1 MRPQAAARADRRPCL
16 PPGRGHLC
24 FLCLPSHAFSDAV
37 RGRRKASAAL
47 RPIRLL
53 FVACGAA
60 VGLLQANAAA
70 APVVKVACFGDSS
83 THSDQLQQA
92 QEYPAKLQQLLGSA
106 YDVRNFGDCCGTVL
120 RASRYHNTHGSHP
133 FIDPGHE
140 LEQSIAF
147 LPDIVVIGG
156 VGKHD
161 VDENGG
167 IGAQNSIVAAEFE
180 EDYEILVQ
188 KYLDMPSHPK
198 ILVATPIPYPQG
210 KNDPAYIKPMTSI
223 VLPAVKKVALAH
235 QLPLIDLYGTF
246 FDQPP
251 GFFKDDMHLSD
262 QQGLQKEA
270 DVVYA
275 AIQASMMPAAGSA
288 GAAAAGTA
296 GAAGAAA
303 GAAGA
308 AAMGGMAALGGGTS
322 GGDSG
327 GASSGGAAAGAPSM
341 VVAMGGGPSGAAS
354 ANAGGGAGGFA
365 GAAAPP
371 VSSLGSQVAPGASC
385 STRNPHGDGSPDMA
399 LWLLGIAVSLL
410 RQRRSAPH
418 ARAARRSARTVD
430 GRRTPRP

>member
-1 MRPQAAARADRRPCL
+1 M
-16 PPGRGHLC
+16 
-24 FLCLPSHAFSDAV
+24 
-37 RGRRKASAAL
+37 
-47 RPIRLL
+47 L

-70 APVVKVACFGDSS
+70 APVVKVACFGDPS
-83 THSDQLQQA
+83 THSDLLQQA
-92 QEYPAKLQQLLGSA
+92 QEYPAKLQQLLGSG

-120 RASRYHNTHGSHP
+120 RASRYNNTHGSHP

-167 IGAQNSIVAAEFE
+167 VGAQNSIVAAEFE

-210 KNDPAYIKPMTSI
+210 KNDPAYFKPMTSI
-223 VLPAVKKVALAH
+223 VLPAVKKTALAH

-246 FDQPP
+246 FDQPA
-251 GFFKDDMHLSD
+251 GFFKDDLHLSD

-275 AIQASMMPAAGSA
+275 AIQASMVPVAGSA
-288 GAAAAGTA
+288 GAAGAAGTA
-296 GAAGAAA
+296 GASGAA

-308 AAMGGMAALGGGTS
+308 TDAAGTATTAGMAALGGGTS
-322 GGDSG
+322 GSDSG
-327 GASSGGAAAGAPSM
+327 GAASGGAPAGGPSM
-341 VVAMGGGPSGAAS
+341 VSAMGSGTSGAAS
-354 ANAGGGAGGFA
+354 ANAGGGTGGFA
-365 GAAAPP
+365 GTAALP
-371 VSSLGSQVAPGASC
+371 VSPLRGQVASGSSC
-385 STRNPHGDGSPDMA
+385 STKNPHGDGSTDIG
-399 LWLLGIAVSLL
+399 LWALGIAVSLL
-410 RQRRSAPH
+410 RQRRPAPH
-418 ARAARRSARTVD
+418 ARAARR
-430 GRRTPRP
+430 